1 MPPVVPQPVG
11 VPEIGEQRPVPAEIE
26 RTAQEFEAV
35 FLARMLQTVGQP
47 LRGPGATA
55 GGSEDAWGSML
66 VDAYARLISKA
77 GGIGVA
83 DAVVREMLRMQED
96 G

>member
-1 MPPVVPQPVG
+1 MPPLTPGPLGAPQSA
-11 VPEIGEQRPVPAEIE
+11 EQRAVPAEIE

-35 FLARMLQTVGQP
+35 FLAQMLQTVGQP
-47 LRGPGATA
+47 LRGPGAAA

-83 DAVVREMLRMQED
+83 DAVVREMLRMQEER
-96 G
+96 